1 MQENAMARS
10 KQNLSKTKPK
20 RLGLGPGVMFGDVI
34 YDPGGTYGPRVQ
46 PEVQLVLLHSGEVNI
61 SVDGA
66 WSMVSAQ
73 TVCVLLPGHL
83 EYFVFAKHTRTHHGW
98 VSLSPHLLPETLLK
112 KLRDGPRNVPL
123 SNQLHHLIQLGL
135 SVSNNDIEPNL
146 SSLHDVLIHLAQTA
160 IRQFVL
166 DAETLGRKKI
176 QPRALQVA
184 QQFIDTQFA
193 EPIQILDVARHAN
206 ISPQHLGK
214 LFKTHLQITPAH
226 YLWQTRTK
234 RGAEML
240 QATGL
245 SVSEIAERCGFQ
257 NPFHF
262 SRMIRNHYGLS
273 PRTFRA
279 RAWGGE

>member
-1 MQENAMARS
+1 MARS

-46 PEVQLVLLHSGEVNI
+46 PEVQLVLLHSGEANI
-61 SVDGA
+61 SIDGVV
-66 WSMVSAQ
+66 SMVSAQ

-83 EYFVFAKHTRTHHGW
+83 EYFVFAKHTHTHHGW
-98 VSLSPHLLPETLLK
+98 VSISPNLLPETVRSRLEA
-112 KLRDGPRNVPL
+112 GPRSVPL
-123 SNQLHHLIQLGL
+123 SNPLHHLIQLGL
-135 SVSNNDIEPNL
+135 SISNNDIEPNL

-160 IRQFVL
+160 VRQFVL
-166 DAETLGRKKI
+166 DAETLGRKTA

-184 QQFIDTQFA
+184 QQFIDTQFS
-193 EPIQILDVARHAN
+193 ESIQVSDVARHAGV
-206 ISPQHLGK
+206 SPQHLSK
-214 LFKTHLQITPAH
+214 LFRTHLQITPAH
-226 YLWQTRTK
+226 YLWQTRSK
-234 RGAEML
+234 RGAELL

-262 SRMIRNHYGLS
+262 SRMIRNQYGLS
-273 PRTFRA
+273 PRAFRA
-279 RAWGGE
+279 RAWGIG